1 VTRAWIVGLVAAL
14 LVAVAL
20 AVAALV
26 LLSPGDDTLVLDLHS
41 GDCFEVPD
49 DVADATIAEVDTID
63 CTKPHEAEVF
73 ATGELNPDRDQPYP
87 ADEQQLFAR
96 VDRQCAAVIAD
107 RPELVERFGVLPVV
121 ADEQSWNS
129 YRGRYVC
136 VAIPYGGGTTEGS
149 LGL

>member
-1 VTRAWIVGLVAAL
+1 MRAWIIALMAAL
-14 LVAVAL
+14 LVAIGL
-20 AVAALV
+20 AVAAVV
-26 LLSPGDDTLVLDLHS
+26 LLSPGDDTLVLDLAS

-49 DVADATIAEVDTID
+49 DIADATIAEVDTID

-73 ATGELNPDRDQPYP
+73 ATGELNPDGGQPYP

-96 VDRQCAAVIAD
+96 VDRQCAVVLAD
-107 RPELVERFGVLPVV
+107 RPDLVERFGVLPVV

-129 YRGRYVC
+129 YRGRCVC
-136 VAIPYGGGTTEGS
+136 VAIPYGGGTTQGS

>member
-1 VTRAWIVGLVAAL
+1 MRGWIVALMAASLVAIG
-14 LVAVAL
+14 L
-20 AVAALV
+20 AVAAVV
-26 LLSPGDDTLVLDLHS
+26 LLSPGDDTLVLDLDA

-49 DVADATIAEVDTID
+49 DITDATIAEVDTID

-73 ATGELNPDRDQPYP
+73 ATGELDPGSRPALSRPTNSNCSRASTGSAQPLLADHPD
-87 ADEQQLFAR
+87 
-96 VDRQCAAVIAD
+96 
-107 RPELVERFGVLPVV
+107 LVERFGVLPVV

-136 VAIPYGGGTTEGS
+136 VAIPYGGGTTQGS